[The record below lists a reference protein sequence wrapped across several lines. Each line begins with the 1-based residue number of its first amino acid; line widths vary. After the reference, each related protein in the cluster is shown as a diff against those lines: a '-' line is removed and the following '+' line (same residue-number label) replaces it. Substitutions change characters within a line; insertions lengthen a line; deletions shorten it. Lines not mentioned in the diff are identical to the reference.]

1 MYENSNELY
10 HHGVK
15 GQKWGVRRFQNY
27 DGTPILKK
35 GTVVKRVSLT
45 RDDPTYDNKKY
56 VSINQEDHDK
66 WDDYIGGAY
75 VKKNKATFTQTYV
88 TTKDLKVMS
97 SAKQGELYTKMLMDS
112 DFGKQAIRDTEY
124 VNQEFGL
131 KESNSAAEN
140 ISRNIAMQT
149 QTGKAFIENAMKNGY
164 DALFDTHGT
173 NVSKN
178 PVIVLNPDSN
188 LSRKADPVYT
198 QAVQDFLKRYYG
210 N

>member
-1 MYENSNELY
+1 
-10 HHGVK
+10 
-15 GQKWGVRRFQNY
+15 
-27 DGTPILKK
+27 
-35 GTVVKRVSLT
+35 
-45 RDDPTYDNKKY
+45 
-56 VSINQEDHDK
+56 
-66 WDDYIGGAY
+66 
-75 VKKNKATFTQTYV
+75 
-88 TTKDLKVMS
+88 
-97 SAKQGELYTKMLMDS
+97 MDS

-131 KESNSAAEN
+131 KKTNSAAEN

-149 QTGKAFIENAMKNGY
+149 QTGKAFIENAIKNGY

-188 LSRKADPVYT
+188 LSRNADPVYT